1 MEIKVDFSQFKRF
14 TDKLQKTN
22 EATWDEALR
31 RCGDG
36 ITKRCYDLAR
46 KNTPVDTG
54 RLKHRWR
61 KTRATREG
69 NEYVAK
75 VYNDLYYA
83 GWIEFG
89 HRQVAGG
96 RFIRFIPG
104 RYMLTNATEQT
115 ENEAVEIV
123 DSILG
128 KYLLEVFK

>member
-1 MEIKVDFSQFKRF
+1 MAVKIRLKRMG
-14 TDKLQKTN
+14 
-22 EATWDEALR
+22 A
-31 RCGDG
+31 
-36 ITKRCYDLAR
+36 TKRPYYRIVVADS
-46 KNTPVDTG
+46 
-54 RLKHRWR
+54 
-61 KTRATREG
+61 RAKREG

-104 RYMLTNATEQT
+104 GYMLTNATEQT